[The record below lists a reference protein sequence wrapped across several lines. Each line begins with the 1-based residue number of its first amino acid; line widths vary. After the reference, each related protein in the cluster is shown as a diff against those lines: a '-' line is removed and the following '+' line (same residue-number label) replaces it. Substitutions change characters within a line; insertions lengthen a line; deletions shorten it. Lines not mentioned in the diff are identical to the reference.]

1 MRAFRTY
8 YKDKDGKK
16 RQAKRWYVDFV
27 DHLSIRHRWPA
38 FEDKRASEALGR
50 QIERLVT
57 CKMSGEQPD
66 RDSTRWLDGV
76 PAKLREQLVGIG
88 LLDPE
93 RAAAG
98 KPLKAHVEDF
108 RQSLSAGDNT
118 AKHVQQT
125 INCVMRIIDGCH
137 FKAFSDIAGDH
148 VERFLGSL
156 RKNEENFGA
165 QTFNSHIQA
174 LKQFCSW
181 MVVNRRASS
190 SPIAHLKRLNVKL
203 DPRHPRRAL
212 EVDEIR
218 RLLEVTAAGPTRFGM
233 DGYERCLLY
242 RLAAETGL
250 RANEIRSL
258 TVRSFDL
265 KGLTVTVQA
274 GYSKRRRQDSLPL
287 SPELAELLKEFF
299 TSRLPSVKAFGGRLL
314 QLTGRTGELLEADLA
329 DAGIPYVDEAGRY
342 ADFHSLRHTTGSL
355 LAASGVHP
363 KEAQELMRHSDVNLT
378 LSLYTHTTRGRLAEA
393 AGKMP
398 DLGAPS
404 SQQQARATGTDGNPV
419 ADDGNSAFCLAKQGG
434 KHRTPVDASG
444 QVTRD
449 NDNETAF
456 LNEPGRKETQ
466 ERPSINPMP
475 TTPQSGQDKRLTQNA
490 EIDSA
495 IYLAILEQDADL
507 RRIVER
513 WSTLSLDKRE
523 SIVRIVQ

>member
-1 MRAFRTY
+1 
-8 YKDKDGKK
+8 
-16 RQAKRWYVDFV
+16 
-27 DHLSIRHRWPA
+27 
-38 FEDKRASEALGR
+38 
-50 QIERLVT
+50 
-57 CKMSGEQPD
+57 
-66 RDSTRWLDGV
+66 
-76 PAKLREQLVGIG
+76 
-88 LLDPE
+88 
-93 RAAAG
+93 
-98 KPLKAHVEDF
+98 
-108 RQSLSAGDNT
+108 
-118 AKHVQQT
+118 
-125 INCVMRIIDGCH
+125 
-137 FKAFSDIAGDH
+137 
-148 VERFLGSL
+148 
-156 RKNEENFGA
+156 
-165 QTFNSHIQA
+165 
-174 LKQFCSW
+174 
-181 MVVNRRASS
+181 
-190 SPIAHLKRLNVKL
+190 
-203 DPRHPRRAL
+203 
-212 EVDEIR
+212 
-218 RLLEVTAAGPTRFGM
+218 
-233 DGYERCLLY
+233 
-242 RLAAETGL
+242 
-250 RANEIRSL
+250 
-258 TVRSFDL
+258 
-265 KGLTVTVQA
+265 
-274 GYSKRRRQDSLPL
+274 LPL